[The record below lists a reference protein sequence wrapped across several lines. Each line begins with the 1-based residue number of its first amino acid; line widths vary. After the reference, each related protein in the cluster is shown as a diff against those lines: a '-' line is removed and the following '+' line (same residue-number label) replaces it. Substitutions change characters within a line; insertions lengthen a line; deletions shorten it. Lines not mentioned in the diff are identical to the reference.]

1 MLIDVISICKQ
12 DVMGEWELLGHIM
25 EVNMMG
31 ILASNLN
38 IWKISLLCYLQ
49 LLWTQIEKSRQN
61 WGYQVVP
68 KSTFRESFISVLS
81 VLHWVI

>member
-38 IWKISLLCYLQ
+38 I
-49 LLWTQIEKSRQN
+49 
-61 WGYQVVP
+61 
-68 KSTFRESFISVLS
+68 
-81 VLHWVI
+81 